1 MASPDFRRCSLPR
14 QISGRRVACL
24 DGPGRCVCRWAAAR
38 PRAVRAASFA
48 RRVDSLS
55 GQALPPPTR
64 TAAGFSG
71 ALHAVGAWLLM
82 CGSRVV
88 SKPGQASPPPTG
100 TAARPSGA
108 LHTGGTCVAWT
119 SPARPRRRPPVPR
132 QVPSGTPVPSRPAA
146 LVSLGLAQPG
156 LAAAHRHCGQARVLK
171 PGQAPRR
178 PPIGWGLSLF
188 VASALIAHRLAISH
202 VIPLCVLQ
210 TMNLYRC
217 NCNVCG
223 WSRKVTAGN
232 YVRLLF
238 SLGPAATRRHRR
250 LAPRH
255 GSAACPVGTVISHA
269 IPF

>member
-1 MASPDFRRCSLPR
+1 MLAVPRVFRVPSGPAAVCAG
-14 QISGRRVACL
+14 GRRPAREPSAPRASL
-24 DGPGRCVCRWAAAR
+24 GASTRCPAR
-38 PRAVRAASFA
+38 PRRRPPAPRPGPCLEAWPGSAAVSN
-48 RRVDSLS
+48 RV
-55 GQALPPPTR
+55 ALVVCV
-64 TAAGFSG
+64 SS
-71 ALHAVGAWLLM
+71 WL
-82 CGSRVV
+82 
-88 SKPGQASPPPTG
+88 
-100 TAARPSGA
+100 
-108 LHTGGTCVAWT
+108 
-119 SPARPRRRPPVPR
+119 RRRPPVPR

-210 TMNLYRC
+210 TMNLYRR
-217 NCNVCG
+217 NCTVCG